1 MPILGTVKLQLQI
14 AGGTYRCDFHVV
26 QNLTY
31 EAVLGLDF
39 PPANEAVIDLKSGI
53 LNWMTALQNH
63 NQMTRVTL
71 KSGLLVLYSQALRSS
86 FQLA

>member
-39 PPANEAVIDLKSGI
+39 LRANGPVIDLK
-53 LNWMTALQNH
+53 NA
-63 NQMTRVTL
+63 TL
-71 KSGLLVLYSQALRSS
+71 KLEDSPAEPHPDDTCHV
-86 FQLA
+86 